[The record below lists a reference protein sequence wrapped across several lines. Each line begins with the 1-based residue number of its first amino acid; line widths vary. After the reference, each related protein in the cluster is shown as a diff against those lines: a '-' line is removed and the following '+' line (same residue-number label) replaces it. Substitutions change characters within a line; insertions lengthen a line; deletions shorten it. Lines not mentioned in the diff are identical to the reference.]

1 MSHRIRTYKGI
12 AGFFI
17 RFFLNLF
24 LGKCFIPPI
33 LHCVKPKAPRAPR
46 KKEENLSAPIPKDNK
61 RKCAFNMAL
70 PQCHSKRRMPSFIGR
85 LFICIRGKGKWTFFI
100 LQRFRRCGIVLSLP
114 ISKIGGIWIKAVQRK
129 SSAMRRIE
137 WLWGKIFYSNAV
149 Q

>member
-1 MSHRIRTYKGI
+1 MPLKSRHTWRPRNIKSTSLNRAEVASLDAKPAIAGLSRAELIRTYKGI

-70 PQCHSKRRMPSFIGR
+70 PQCQSKRRMPSFIGR
-85 LFICIRGKGKWTFFI
+85 LFICIRGKGK
-100 LQRFRRCGIVLSLP
+100 
-114 ISKIGGIWIKAVQRK
+114 
-129 SSAMRRIE
+129 
-137 WLWGKIFYSNAV
+137 
-149 Q
+149 